1 MSWEGEGTFP
11 QRKATFVLD
20 VVWDVAFDEGG
31 GMILEIDEAVYS
43 GGILGGCLLVFRGF
57 AGGLEHSFH
66 HGKDGM
72 AIVGLAHGD
81 RTTVSGSH
89 ACRAPKPADVRRV
102 LPFVRCARWP
112 EGA

>member
-1 MSWEGEGTFP
+1 
-11 QRKATFVLD
+11 
-20 VVWDVAFDEGG
+20 
-31 GMILEIDEAVYS
+31 
-43 GGILGGCLLVFRGF
+43 
-57 AGGLEHSFH
+57 
-66 HGKDGM
+66 M

-112 EGA
+112 KGYDGIAARRAAHSGVQVPHPAAANDEEAA

>member
-1 MSWEGEGTFP
+1 
-11 QRKATFVLD
+11 
-20 VVWDVAFDEGG
+20 
-31 GMILEIDEAVYS
+31 MILEIDEAVYS
-43 GGILGGCLLVFRGF
+43 GGMLRGPACFRRFYRKSGAF
-57 AGGLEHSFH
+57 FH

-102 LPFVRCARWP
+102 LLFVRCARWP